1 MLPEFVTTYLADNG
15 AGTIGTDLF
24 TGSQPVHNFAANCT
38 TVYGESSFTP
48 AVANSCLVNTEGI
61 HILIR
66 NQSYLAASAKAQ
78 EIHGL
83 LADFAGVL
91 APDAPFVAMT
101 TITTQPTPIGKDDKD
116 YHEFS
121 IHYAMRYTAPEG
133 RFRAVNPTLY
143 YEPVTS

>member
-15 AGTIGTDLF
+15 VGTAGVNLF
-24 TGSQPVHNFAANCT
+24 TASQPDHAVAGNCV

-66 NQSYLAASAKAQ
+66 NRSYLTASATAQ
-78 EIHGL
+78 AIHGL
-83 LADFAGVL
+83 LADFAGTL
-91 APDAPFVAMT
+91 APDAPFVVMT
-101 TITTQPTPIGKDDKD
+101 TITTQPTPIGKDKKD
-116 YHEFS
+116 FHEFT

-133 RFRAVNPTLY
+133 RFRAADPVLY
-143 YEPVTS
+143 YTPATS